1 MKSSCFWLLLLGLTW
16 WTAGCTATPEVP
28 ATSLP
33 SPTVISPTSTP
44 ALPPSDQ
51 ANVVTPT
58 ASSAT
63 PPVMATPAPTL
74 TTTMLPTP
82 IPESSFL
89 IVTQAQDHHIAWVD
103 PQQGMV
109 DQVEVGAAPWGM
121 ALAPEGRLYV
131 ATAEGVAVVDLS
143 QRERLA
149 LVPYQAELGPPQ
161 FGEYRPGGMGI
172 AISPDGRQVY
182 VGVYLQGQA
191 SQLEILEIETLA
203 MVASVPVGIRP
214 FEVLVSRDGREVF
227 TIDHDS
233 YSITA
238 VDPVTLEAR
247 TIEVA
252 PLGRGA
258 FDKPHYAAQDSQGK
272 LWLPFQG
279 KALVY
284 LEPASG
290 QFTTFPLT
298 ANTHQHGVAVTPDE
312 RFLLIVGTGAAGE
325 VTEGP
330 SLTLFETQTM
340 TEAVLPLAQPH
351 EKVVVSPDG
360 RSAYLSGG
368 YLLTGGWDGIAVVD
382 LQTRTTREVA
392 VPASPL
398 DMIILP

>member
-1 MKSSCFWLLLLGLTW
+1 
-16 WTAGCTATPEVP
+16 
-28 ATSLP
+28 
-33 SPTVISPTSTP
+33 
-44 ALPPSDQ
+44 
-51 ANVVTPT
+51 
-58 ASSAT
+58 
-63 PPVMATPAPTL
+63 
-74 TTTMLPTP
+74 
-82 IPESSFL
+82 L
-89 IVTQAQDHHIAWVD
+89 IVTQAQDHYIAWVD
-103 PQQGMV
+103 PRQGVV

-121 ALAPEGRLYV
+121 VLAPDGRLYV
-131 ATAEGVAVVDLS
+131 ATAEGVAVVDLGM
-143 QRERLA
+143 RERLA

-191 SQLEILEIETLA
+191 SQLEILGTEMLA
-203 MVASVPVGIRP
+203 MTASVPVGLRP
-214 FEVLVSRDGREVF
+214 FEVLVSRDGSEIF

-238 VDPVTLEAR
+238 IDAVTLEAR

-252 PLGRGA
+252 PLGGGA

-284 LEPASG
+284 LDPASG
-290 QFTTFPLT
+290 QFTSTPLT
-298 ANTHQHGVAVTPDE
+298 ANTHQHGVALTPDE
-312 RFLLIVGTGAAGE
+312 RLLLIVGTGAAGE

-330 SLTLFETQTM
+330 SLTLFDIQTK
-340 TEAVLPLAQPH
+340 TEEILPLVQPH

-360 RSAYLSGG
+360 RYAYLSGG
-368 YLLTGGWDGIAVVD
+368 YLLTGGWEGITVID

-392 VPASPL
+392 VPGSPL
-398 DMIILP
+398 DLMILP